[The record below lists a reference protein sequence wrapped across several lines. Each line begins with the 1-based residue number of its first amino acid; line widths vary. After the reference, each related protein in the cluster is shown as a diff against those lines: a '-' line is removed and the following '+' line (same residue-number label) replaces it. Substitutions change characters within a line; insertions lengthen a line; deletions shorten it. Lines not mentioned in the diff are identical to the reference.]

1 MAHKWALVTS
11 QNYIKF
17 CHKTMLTVPI
27 PRPKLKIKLASN
39 ITGET
44 LVKYKN
50 RVAEIRW
57 KIMTITCK
65 KK

>member
-1 MAHKWALVTS
+1 
-11 QNYIKF
+11 
-17 CHKTMLTVPI
+17 MLTVPI